1 MNCILITWEKTMS
14 PAARKAVRAEGRECV
29 REAAALRL
37 KACRTWEGPASAIS
51 DCGFLLASSDFKA
64 TELL

>member
-1 MNCILITWEKTMS
+1 MS